1 MGRNVKIRVFRL
13 SVIDNNHSVYVYK
26 VDCEKYLANPSSSQ
40 METKNPPQKG
50 FVKYFGIIN
59 LCIVLVL
66 NAGLAELRPSQ
77 AGPPEINRFVPLL
90 RLLFHKIAFVPL
102 IFRPLFPEIN
112 APCSPKTPGMDSG
125 YPDAEK
131 GHAFISDYF

>member
-26 VDCEKYLANPSSSQ
+26 IDCEKYLANPSSSQ

-50 FVKYFGIIN
+50 FVKYFSIIN
-59 LCIVLVL
+59 LYIVLVL
-66 NAGLAELRPSQ
+66 NAELSPSQ
-77 AGPPEINRFVPLL
+77 AGTPEINRFVPLL

-112 APCSPKTPGMDSG
+112 AQCSLKTPGMDSG
-125 YPDAEK
+125 YPDVEK
-131 GHAFISDYF
+131 GHAFISDFF

>member
-1 MGRNVKIRVFRL
+1 MGRNVKIRVFRV
-13 SVIDNNHSVYVYK
+13 SVIHNNHLVCVYK

-59 LCIVLVL
+59 LYIVLVL

-77 AGPPEINRFVPLL
+77 AGTPEINRLSFVPLL

-112 APCSPKTPGMDSG
+112 APCSPKPLGWT
-125 YPDAEK
+125 
-131 GHAFISDYF
+131 